1 MHMLKEN
8 KIILNRL
15 QTWKMTQQKKRINTT
30 YISIKIDIKP
40 RILYYT
46 VIEEFYWQE

>member
-8 KIILNRL
+8 KRILNRL

-30 YISIKIDIKP
+30 NISFKSDIKP
-40 RILYYT
+40 RIIYYT
-46 VIEEFYWQE
+46 VIEELYWQE